1 VAVCLTVLLHD
12 AALHGGTPVDITAR
26 RAWEAG
32 HAYAAEA
39 EEALIEA
46 MLLTSTQ
53 SDSRLAVMS
62 EVEKLVRLAREAVA
76 DPFAEARAGF
86 QAEGI
91 EVDRQSGAWVL
102 RGSFRN
108 TMRVAARG
116 ATEFAVAEGVVVV
129 ATDGARSTVMLRRG
143 PVLVMA
149 DSTVRRWRTMSVR
162 PPTTPASLFAGGEGL
177 PTSQSAVPLAPV
189 PPAVR
194 NVAAAAGADI
204 VELIRMFLPSPQA
217 RRRDPTWDW

>member
-1 VAVCLTVLLHD
+1 
-12 AALHGGTPVDITAR
+12 
-26 RAWEAG
+26 
-32 HAYAAEA
+32 
-39 EEALIEA
+39 

-53 SDSRLAVMS
+53 ADSRLAVMS
-62 EVEKLVRLAREAVA
+62 EVEKLVMLAREAVA
-76 DPFAEARAGF
+76 DPFAEAKAGF
-86 QAEGI
+86 GSDDVA
-91 EVDRQSGAWVL
+91 VCRQFGAWVL

-116 ATEFAVAEGVVVV
+116 ATEFAVTEGVVVV

-143 PVLVMA
+143 TVLIMA

-177 PTSQSAVPLAPV
+177 PNSQSVVPLAPL

-194 NVAAAAGADI
+194 DLAAAAGADV
-204 VELIRMFLPSPQA
+204 VELVRTFLTSPHA
-217 RRRDPTWDW
+217 RRRDTTWDW